1 MSTIGRMLGKAERTL
16 DGYGKPGW
24 IAAMA
29 AGFVLVWPVGL
40 AILGYMIWSGRMG
53 WNCKRG
59 AAREGWSRG
68 DAAAT
73 GNSAFDAYREATLKR
88 LEDER
93 SAFADFLDRL
103 RRAKDQAEFDQF
115 MDQRDRPAPGPQGQP
130 A

>member
-1 MSTIGRMLGKAERTL
+1 MLGKAERTL
-16 DGYGKPGW
+16 DGYGKPAW

-53 WNCKRG
+53 WKCRG
-59 AAREGWSRG
+59 GAGREGWGRG
-68 DAAAT
+68 AAT
-73 GNSAFDAYREATLKR
+73 GNTAFDAYREATLQR

-93 SAFADFLDRL
+93 ADFADFLGRL
-103 RRAKDQAEFDQF
+103 RRAKDQAEFDRF
-115 MDQRDRPAPGPQGQP
+115 MEEKSRPSDPAPGPQP